1 MWHTKNHK
9 NVHSANPS
17 KSSTYIMF
25 GFIMFPFFGLILCLS
40 FISTIDTLMRYSNH
54 VNHKTKIKG
63 DNIIVE
69 FLLYLVIGYSLKAK
83 QFTFTKALSNKLQ
96 LGTETFWRDYRKN
109 NWHS

>member
-69 FLLYLVIGYSLKAK
+69 FLLYLTKQVIVNSLWIFGEFVLTYNDKK
-83 QFTFTKALSNKLQ
+83 VLFCSFDSKLRNLS
-96 LGTETFWRDYRKN
+96 
-109 NWHS
+109 